1 MPRAGAAYAAQTE
14 RDAQIPG
21 AAARRIALFEMRYLW
36 VRARVSPARD
46 IQC

>member
-1 MPRAGAAYAAQTE
+1 MPRKLNGM
-14 RDAQIPG
+14 RKSPG